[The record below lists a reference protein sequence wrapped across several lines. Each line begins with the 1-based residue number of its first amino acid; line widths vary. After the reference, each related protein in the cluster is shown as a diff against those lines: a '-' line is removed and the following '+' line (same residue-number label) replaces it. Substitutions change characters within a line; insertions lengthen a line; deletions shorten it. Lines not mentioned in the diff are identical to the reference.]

1 MDIALNSLSQIVRRD
16 VTSDEHVGARDAA
29 NGFLAALLNSRE
41 IDPEQKIQAR
51 GLWSVLIE
59 SVLGSFLRRDVA
71 PDELAAR
78 DNMDD
83 LMKLPNTRELNL
95 ERKIQSRGF
104 FTNLIAFAL
113 NHILTV
119 RLRDVSP
126 DELAG
131 RDNLDDAINAY
142 ISNSKPTA
150 REYMPEQEIQARS
163 SPDDTPK
170 TVARDG
176 TMNDFIN
183 ALMKTRDSPEITT
196 EDALTLASL
205 ASRAL
210 DDLD

>member
-41 IDPEQKIQAR
+41 FDPEQKIQAR
-51 GLWSVLIE
+51 SLW

-83 LMKLPNTRELNL
+83 LMKLLNTRELNL

-150 REYMPEQEIQARS
+150 REHMPEQEIQARS